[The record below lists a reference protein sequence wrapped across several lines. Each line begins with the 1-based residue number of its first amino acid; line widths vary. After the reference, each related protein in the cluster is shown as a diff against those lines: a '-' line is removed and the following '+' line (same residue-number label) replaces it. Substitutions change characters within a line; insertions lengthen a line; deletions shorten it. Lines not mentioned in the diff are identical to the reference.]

1 VLLQLSDADGWL
13 DGLAAGGDAL
23 LPAAAAAAAAE
34 DEALAPEEASAV
46 LAARG
51 AVADTDVLQVH
62 VATAGPFSRRG
73 TYRWVLQ
80 QHALCSVTVNVTTQR
95 HTYCLFECA
104 VYWLCQ

>member
-1 VLLQLSDADGWL
+1 MLFSHSCVTWQTAAWQACCCLAYADHTLCACVDTQLSDADGWL
-13 DGLAAGGDAL
+13 DGLAAGSDAV
-23 LPAAAAAAAAE
+23 LPAAAAAAE

-73 TYRWVLQ
+73 TYR
-80 QHALCSVTVNVTTQR
+80 
-95 HTYCLFECA
+95 
-104 VYWLCQ
+104 